1 MLESDIL
8 PVSMEFNPISSVVHI
23 LILGAGASVDY
34 GLPVWKDLDLLIRD
48 KIDKDSENYYKYK
61 KEILAWIDKVGP
73 EKVYQT
79 IDQCIKD
86 ESISPD
92 YHINGPDIEN
102 EIFLILKEIFIEAYE
117 EPLTGWIKKL
127 NGKIL
132 LNRRQKLE
140 EKIAFINYNY
150 DNVLNKNLLNFEY
163 LPSKQRIFTYR
174 EEIELLSYAS
184 MSALYPHGNLFTEET
199 SRHVEVHMNT
209 IKSGNSK
216 FFDAVSCYES
226 KEHVIETYIP
236 SKPVSLYFLG
246 LGGGLE
252 TNLAHL
258 TFKNPISEIHV
269 TIKNLELKDKIVSL
283 LSESFGKQPEEIKI
297 YGSCDELIEGCFN

>member
-1 MLESDIL
+1 MKFQ
-8 PVSMEFNPISSVVHI
+8 PASSVTHI

-34 GLPVWKDLDLLIRD
+34 GLPIWKDLDLLIRD
-48 KIDKDSENYYKYK
+48 RISKDAENYYKYK
-61 KEILAWIDKVGP
+61 KEILAWIDKVGS

-92 YHINGPDIEN
+92 YHATGPEIEN
-102 EIFLILKEIFIEAYE
+102 EIFLILKEIFIEAYR

-127 NGKIL
+127 NGKVL
-132 LNRRQKLE
+132 LNRKQKLE
-140 EKIAFINYNY
+140 EKVAFISYNY
-150 DNVLNKNLLNFEY
+150 DNVLNKNFLNFEY

-174 EEIELLSYAS
+174 EEIEHLSYAS
-184 MSALYPHGNLFTEET
+184 VRALYPHGNLFTEET
-199 SRHVEVHMNT
+199 SPHVEVHMNT

-226 KEHVIETYIP
+226 KEHVIETYIE
-236 SKPVSLYFLG
+236 SKPVNLYFLG

-252 TNLAHL
+252 TNLGHL
-258 TFKNPISEIHV
+258 EFNNPISEIHV
-269 TIKNLELKDKIVSL
+269 TIKNIELKDQIVGL
-283 LSESFGKQPEEIKI
+283 LSKRFDKQPEEIKI
-297 YGSCDELIEGCFN
+297 YGSCDELIDGCFN